1 MHVIFMREFRGFP
14 GCYEEHHRRILAY
27 SSFSKALTAETW
39 ELRCFA
45 RYRPGGESCLLA
57 MLFVQR

>member
-14 GCYEEHHRRILAY
+14 GRCEEHHRRILAH
-27 SSFSKALTAETW
+27 SSFSKALTTETW
-39 ELRCFA
+39 ELRCST